1 MKQVAF
7 IDKGIKYVTLFGAS
21 DFLQKVD
28 GFVGNAAPSSNIQ
41 SKMSFSGEFRKI
53 SDIDIRML
61 PIVEDASVELK
72 DYGYYVTGKVTVD
85 GETVS
90 ITVDESGVHV
100 PADEQEDIPEPKVE
114 NTPEPE
120 PAPVVETEPEPESE
134 PVVETTPE
142 PGSEPVVESTPEP
155 EPVVE
160 STPEPEPVVLPEPT
174 VSEPVFETKSVLNG
188 EVTRHAKSAT
198 GTPIRNLEPGIGFSI
213 GKKQNSKQCLIG
225 TPITT
230 RTGISLGTEEEI
242 HVAASDFKGKPVLGR
257 SSSGFFTRALEIA
270 KEETPAVIPAL
281 NMSSEASVYSD
292 QRETPQPVERVEP
305 RFIES
310 APPQREILET
320 YEAPA
325 CTAKERLR
333 AELSPE
339 INAVIGDIPHPILGD
354 IAEFTTEIVDQAVL
368 REKGYIYCIDN
379 HWHKAGNWF
388 AIDQVSTSNRIF
400 YNQRRNIC
408 IEIPTR
414 ICLKWL
420 HAVNSK

>member
-72 DYGYYVTGKVTVD
+72 DYGYYITGKVTFD
-85 GETVS
+85 GETKS
-90 ITVDESGVHV
+90 IIVDEFGVHE
-100 PADEQEDIPEPKVE
+100 PTDGKENIPEPEVE
-114 NTPEPE
+114 TTHEPE
-120 PAPVVETEPEPESE
+120 PVVDTEPEPELK
-134 PVVETTPE
+134 
-142 PGSEPVVESTPEP
+142 PVVESTPEP

-160 STPEPEPVVLPEPT
+160 STSEPEPEPVVESVPEDT
-174 VSEPVFETKSVLNG
+174 VSQNDFSQPVPEVSESNPVPNG
-188 EVTRHAKSAT
+188 EITHHAKSAT
-198 GTPIRNLEPGIGFSI
+198 GAPIRNLEPGIGFSI
-213 GKKQNSKQCLIG
+213 GKKQSSKQCLIG
-225 TPITT
+225 APITT

-270 KEETPAVIPAL
+270 KEETPAVIPVL
-281 NMSSEASVYSD
+281 NKSSEASVYPD
-292 QRETPQPVERVEP
+292 QREIPQPVERVEP
-305 RFIES
+305 RFIEP

-400 YNQRRNIC
+400 YNQRRNVC